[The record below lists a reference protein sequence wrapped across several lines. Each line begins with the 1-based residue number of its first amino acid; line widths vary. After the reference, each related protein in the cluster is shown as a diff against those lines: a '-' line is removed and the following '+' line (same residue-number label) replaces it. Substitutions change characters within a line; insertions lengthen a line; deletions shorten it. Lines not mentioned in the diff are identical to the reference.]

1 MVLSIVIPV
10 YNTASYLEGC
20 LASVLAGDCT
30 DCEILLVDDGSTD
43 GVSPELCDRLA
54 EAHPDLVQ
62 VIHQENCGLG
72 GARNTGLEAARG
84 EYLFF
89 LDSDDTIAS
98 HALTTLKQ
106 AIQNTGAEII
116 AFHFLTDDGTGHR
129 IPNCANAVQQDT
141 PFTAEQEPEFL
152 LSIPSACCRIWQ
164 RSLFLSSGIRFPS
177 RVWYEDLRTTMKLF
191 VLAKSIFTLPDPLYH
206 YLQRPGSIMRS
217 SNVDRN
223 REILDAFDDLL
234 SWFQEQKLLNV
245 YYPILCRLCID
256 HVYLAASVRVLTVDP
271 QHPLLWEFGHYLK
284 HHFPDY
290 KSNPYLPHL
299 SRSKKMVFHLLEG
312 HHYHLLRFLFRT
324 KNRLA

>member
-43 GVSPELCDRLA
+43 GMSPELCDRLA
-54 EAHPDLVQ
+54 QANPGLIQ
-62 VIHQENCGLG
+62 VIHQENRGLG
-72 GARNTGLEAARG
+72 GARNTGLEAAHG

-106 AIQNTGAEII
+106 AIRDTEAEII
-116 AFHFLTDDGTGHR
+116 AFHFLTDDGAGRRT
-129 IPNCANAVQQDT
+129 PNCANAVQRDT
-141 PFTAEQEPEFL
+141 PFTAKQEPEFL
-152 LSIPSACCRIWQ
+152 LSIPSACCRIWR

-191 VLAKSIFTLPDPLYH
+191 VLAKSIFTLPDSLYH

-217 SNVDRN
+217 GNVDRN

-234 SWFQEQKLLNV
+234 SWFQAQNLRNV
-245 YYPILCRLCID
+245 YDQILCRLCID
-256 HVYLAASVRVLTVDP
+256 HVYLAASVRVLMEDP
-271 QHPLLWEFGHYLK
+271 QHPLLLEFGHYLERQ
-284 HHFPDY
+284 FPDY
-290 KSNPYLPHL
+290 QSNPYLTNL
-299 SRSKKMVFHLLEG
+299 SRSKKMVFHFLEG
-312 HHYHLLRFLFRT
+312 HHYRLLRFLFRT

>member
-129 IPNCANAVQQDT
+129 IPNCANAVQRDT

-152 LSIPSACCRIWQ
+152 LSIPSACCRIW
-164 RSLFLSSGIRFPS
+164 RRGLFLSSGIRFPS

-217 SNVDRN
+217 GNVDRN
-223 REILDAFDDLL
+223 REIL
-234 SWFQEQKLLNV
+234 EQKLLNV
-245 YYPILCRLCID
+245 YYPILCRLCMD